1 LKIYILFFFI
11 LTTFGISAQNFKGI
25 VYDRT
30 SNKPIIDANVYI
42 KNSDFG
48 DRTNKKGWFNIKISS
63 RTFTNDT
70 LVISHISYNTVK
82 IVKSDF
88 TINDTVFLSLKTNI
102 LDEIQLIEKRK
113 LKRNLNFKKL
123 ALLPKQLHSF
133 ASLLIDKKIY
143 VFGGD
148 LTLNV
153 DVYRKA
159 LNDFDY
165 YQADPSS
172 SMQDF
177 FRNVFF
183 SRQPTFQDFNNEL
196 LIYDIQTNQWTS
208 EDIGLRKRAYHN
220 INYDKENN
228 EVYIL
233 GGKRL
238 SKNRESEYLDD
249 TIEVLDRISK
259 SIKIDKTNP
268 HQAVNFESFIYKNNL
283 IILGGSIKR
292 KKDKEKVYSNKIHF
306 YDIKSGLWYHIGNM
320 PVGKETNGILVE
332 DKIFLFGGY
341 DKKPLTQIESY
352 NLITGKWK
360 IEGDLFI
367 TVSRPAIAKKDHT
380 IYIFEEGRIFTYNLV
395 SKDLKDYHVN
405 IFLKASKMYI
415 ANNKLFILG
424 GFYDGEFSI
433 LPSNELFS
441 IDLEEFEN
449 TRVYNIKRL

>member
-1 LKIYILFFFI
+1 M
-11 LTTFGISAQNFKGI
+11 
-25 VYDRT
+25 
-30 SNKPIIDANVYI
+30 YI
-42 KNSDFG
+42 KNSGFG
-48 DRTNKKGWFNIKISS
+48 DQTNKKGRFNIKISS
-63 RTFTNDT
+63 RAFIGDT
-70 LVISHISYNTVK
+70 LVISHISYRTVK
-82 IVKSDF
+82 IAKSDF
-88 TINDTVFLSLKTNI
+88 IVNDTIFLSLNTNI
-102 LDEIQLIEKRK
+102 LDEIQLIENKK
-113 LKRNLNFKKL
+113 LKNNIKFEKL
-123 ALLPKQLHSF
+123 AFLPKQLHSF
-133 ASLLIDKKIY
+133 ASLLIDEKIY

-148 LTLNV
+148 LTFKV
-153 DVYRKA
+153 DAYRNA
-159 LNDFDY
+159 LSNFDY
-165 YQADPSS
+165 DID
-172 SMQDF
+172 QDNAF
-177 FRNVFF
+177 QYFSNNIFF
-183 SRQPTFQDFNNEL
+183 SSQPTFQDFNNEL
-196 LIYDIQTNQWTS
+196 LIYEIKTNQWSS

-228 EVYIL
+228 EIYIL

-238 SKNRESEYLDD
+238 SKNRRSEFLDD
-249 TIEVLDRISK
+249 KIEILDLGSK

-283 IILGGSIKR
+283 IILGGSIKI
-292 KKDKEKVYSNKIHF
+292 KKDKEKVYSNKIHL

-320 PVGKETNGILVE
+320 PAAKETNGVLIE

-360 IEGDLFI
+360 IEGDLFT

-380 IYIFEEGRIFTYNLV
+380 IYLFEYGRIFTYNLA
-395 SKDLKDYHVN
+395 SKELKDYHVN

-433 LPSNELFS
+433 RPSNELFS

-449 TRVYNIKRL
+449 TRIYNIKRL